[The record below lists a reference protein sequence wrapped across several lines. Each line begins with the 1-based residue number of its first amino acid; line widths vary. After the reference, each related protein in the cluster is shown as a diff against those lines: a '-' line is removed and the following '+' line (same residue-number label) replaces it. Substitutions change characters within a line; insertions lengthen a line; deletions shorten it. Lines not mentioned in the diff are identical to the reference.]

1 MIDRSRNFGRQLA
14 VLARLWRT
22 ELDRRLKPLGLS
34 QARFIVLVHVSEQ
47 PAEVTQ
53 LEIADRARI
62 RGPTLVRQLDQLE
75 SEGLVE
81 RRDAPHDRRAKTVHL
96 TSAGER
102 RLAEALVVAN
112 VLRGEMLEGSDPHEI
127 ERTTRL
133 LAELTQ
139 RIEEIA
145 RRAAA
150 EADSDNGTDNE
161 NTDDV

>member
-150 EADSDNGTDNE
+150 EAGSDNGTDNE